1 MNEELKII
9 IKAVT
14 DSAKK
19 SIRGVREELEKA
31 KKSGEQ
37 SGKAVDTAMRVMN
50 KSALLAIGAISSL
63 TTALVMLG
71 KRSMEY
77 QKLQARLNA
86 GFQSMGLSAQQAAS
100 TYGELFSFLGERD
113 TATEAANLLAQLTQ
127 NEEDLAEWTNIL
139 MGVYAK
145 FPSSLPVESLAEAAN
160 ETAKTGKVTGA
171 LADAL
176 NWAGASEEAFQ
187 AQLESLNSTA
197 EREAFIRNTLNNLY
211 SGSASLYKQN
221 NKALIEYNKSQ
232 VDLDNALAE
241 AAKYVTPLMTSLNSL
256 GATLLT
262 YLSPAIHTVSIYLTA
277 FIQLLGEAVE
287 WVATFFGVI
296 SGSASSVPGAD
307 IAGYQKAMEDYM
319 AAVNGASDGTEQYRK
334 EMEKAKKQAMGFDE
348 LNIVSK
354 QTTTSANTGSS
365 PGASNIKAPNAADFG
380 MGADAML
387 ARQEEYNKRLEAAK
401 KVLKP
406 IMITVAAIASAIRLW
421 KLGGWIA
428 DLVQSIKL
436 LSKYKTL
443 EMVVQTT
450 ASTAIPAMIGK
461 VAAFGKVFSKIGTIA
476 VKVWGSIKPVL
487 TAIGGAFKAILPV
500 LGKVVTA
507 IGGFFAKIGSWI
519 AAAAKAVAGF
529 VSGVAGTI
537 TGGMLAAIIAIIVA
551 VISAIVFLVR
561 NWDELGQ
568 SVKNFFAENI
578 APKFEKIK
586 ETLGQLWDAIKS
598 VGKAFADLG
607 IALWNAIKLL
617 GQVFADLGIMIWN
630 AIPEG
635 VKEWFRDVA
644 AAIVSAFEAVI
655 AWFGNVGKAIAN
667 AFKAVIDWIKNINW
681 AAIWN
686 GFVTVIE
693 WIGGFVVGI
702 LGGVIGGA
710 INAVIGAIQGVV
722 QFITGVVQVISGIVT
737 GLVYLIVGLFTGDF
751 TKVLDSVKMIWD
763 GVVNVFKGLYNVT
776 IGLVV
781 NLVKGIIDWFVE
793 MWDVLVGHSII
804 PDTVEAII
812 DWFLQLPKQLFSMI
826 SNFVKTIIDFF
837 KDMAAKAGDTFKNMV
852 ENIKKPFANIA
863 SWFKDTFTKA
873 WQGVKDVFNKGGVI
887 FDGIKSGISNVFTTI
902 VNGLITGINAV
913 IAVPFNTING
923 ILNGIRNI
931 SVAGVTPFSGLWKQ
945 NPLAVPQ
952 IPKLATGGLVD
963 GATLAMIGERGKEA
977 VLPLENNTE
986 WMDALADRIAARN
999 STPTKVVLQVG
1010 EKELG
1015 YATIKSINGITRQ
1028 TGTLQLVMP

>member
-37 SGKAVDTAMRVMN
+37 SGKAIDTAMRTMG
-50 KSALLAIGAISSL
+50 KTALIAIGAISAL
-63 TTALVMLG
+63 TTALVALG

-187 AQLESLNSTA
+187 AQLESMNSTA

-296 SGSASSVPGAD
+296 SGSASSAPGAD

-319 AAVNGASDGTEQYRK
+319 AAVNGASSGTEEYRK

-354 QTTTSANTGSS
+354 QTTTSSNTGST

-387 ARQEEYNKRLEAAK
+387 ARQEEYNKKLEAAK

-406 IMITVAAIASAIRLW
+406 ILAIVGAIASTIGAMKVW
-421 KLGGWIA
+421 DIA
-428 DLVQSIKL
+428 K
-436 LSKYKTL
+436 
-443 EMVVQTT
+443 
-450 ASTAIPAMIGK
+450 G
-461 VAAFGKVFSKIGTIA
+461 VAAWFKPLAEGKLKIDGTYVAMEKIIGFFSKFQIKGTA
-476 VKVWGSIKPVL
+476 AL
-487 TAIGGAFKAILPV
+487 TS
-500 LGKVVTA
+500 
-507 IGGFFAKIGSWI
+507 IGGFFAKIGGWI
-519 AAAAKAVAGF
+519 ASAAKAVAAF
-529 VSGVAGTI
+529 VGGLS
-537 TGGMLAAIIAIIVA
+537 GGMIAGILAIIAA
-551 VISAIVFLVR
+551 VVSAVVFLVR

-586 ETLGQLWDAIKS
+586 ETLGQLWDAIKG
-598 VGKAFADLG
+598 VGQAFADLG
-607 IALWNAIKLL
+607 LL
-617 GQVFADLGIMIWN
+617 IWN
-630 AIPEG
+630 ALPDG
-635 VKEWFRDVA
+635 LKEWFADVA
-644 AAIVSAFEAVI
+644 
-655 AWFGNVGKAIAN
+655 KAIGN
-667 AFKAVIDWIKNINW
+667 FFKDVIEWIKNIDW
-681 AAIWN
+681 AAIWE

-710 INAVIGAIQGVV
+710 INAVIGAVQGVV
-722 QFITGVVQVISGIVT
+722 QFITGVVQIISGIVS
-737 GLVYLIVGLFTGDF
+737 GLVNLIVALFTGDF

-812 DWFLQLPKQLFSMI
+812 DWFLQLPKQLFTMI

-837 KDMAAKAGDTFKNMV
+837 KDLAAKAGDTFKNMV